1 MNTMMQFYS
10 CETLYEAATLNKQMC
25 EAFAGSECFDDDKL
39 VVTPVIPLF
48 DNWMIRTNDP
58 FEEPVA
64 YGFRVYFDTVE
75 FNNKIKVNV
84 VVDEHNVV
92 RDLHSLNTLNLEK
105 G

>member
-10 CETLYEAATLNKQMC
+10 CETLYEAVTLNKQMC

-48 DNWMIRTNDP
+48 DMTNGPFGP

-75 FNNKIKVNV
+75 FNDKINVNV

-105 G
+105 R

>member
-10 CETLYEAATLNKQMC
+10 CETLYEAVTLNKQMC
-25 EAFAGSECFDDDKL
+25 EAFAGSKCFDDDKL

-48 DNWMIRTNDP
+48 GMTSGP
-58 FEEPVA
+58 SAEPVA
-64 YGFRVYFDTVE
+64 YVFRLYFDTVE
-75 FNNKIKVNV
+75 FNNKINVNV

-105 G
+105 R

>member
-10 CETLYEAATLNKQMC
+10 CETLYEAATLNKQIC

-48 DNWMIRTNDP
+48 DITSG
-58 FEEPVA
+58 FFGEPVA

-75 FNNKIKVNV
+75 FNDKIKVNV
-84 VVDEHNVV
+84 TVDEHNVV

-105 G
+105 R

>member
-10 CETLYEAATLNKQMC
+10 CETLYEAVTLNKQMC

-48 DNWMIRTNDP
+48 GMTSGP
-58 FEEPVA
+58 SQEPVA

-75 FNNKIKVNV
+75 FNDKIKVNV
-84 VVDEHNVV
+84 AVDEHNVV

-105 G
+105 R

>member
-10 CETLYEAATLNKQMC
+10 CETLYEAVTLNKQMR
-25 EAFAGSECFDDDKL
+25 EAFAGSECFDNDKL
-39 VVTPVIPLF
+39 VVTPVIPIF
-48 DNWMIRTNDP
+48 DMTSDP
-58 FEEPVA
+58 FGDPVA

-84 VVDEHNVV
+84 AVDEHNVV

-105 G
+105 R